1 MIQRLALSHALGS
14 QKRFVVR
21 TDRRHYQT
29 DEPVI
34 VTAEAY
40 NADFVPLAEAD
51 LPGQKLQGELLVPA
65 EGNGA
70 RHTVQTLSLSQSK
83 KGVFESRFTVFTA
96 GEHRVR
102 VADPV
107 SGNSVEWTF
116 QVTGTPVER
125 QRAVRNVALQQALAA
140 ETGGQSFDFKN
151 AAQLADA
158 IRPAPKT
165 EMTVEVISL
174 ANTWLSFAL
183 IVGLLLA
190 EWLVR
195 KWVNLP

>member
-1 MIQRLALSHALGS
+1 MPL
-14 QKRFVVR
+14 
-21 TDRRHYQT
+21 
-29 DEPVI
+29 DE
-34 VTAEAY
+34 
-40 NADFVPLAEAD
+40 ND
-51 LPGQKLQGELLVPA
+51 LPSQKLQGELLLPA
-65 EGNGA
+65 EAA
-70 RHTVQTLSLSQSK
+70 RRRPAAQPLGLSQRK
-83 KGVFESRFTVFTA
+83 KGVFETRLTVLRP

-102 VADPV
+102 VTDPV
-107 SGNSVEWTF
+107 SGKPVEWTF

-140 ETGGQSFDFKN
+140 ETGGKSFDLKD
-151 AAQLADA
+151 AGDLAEQ

-165 EMTVEVISL
+165 EMTIEVISL

-183 IVGLLLA
+183 VVGLLLS